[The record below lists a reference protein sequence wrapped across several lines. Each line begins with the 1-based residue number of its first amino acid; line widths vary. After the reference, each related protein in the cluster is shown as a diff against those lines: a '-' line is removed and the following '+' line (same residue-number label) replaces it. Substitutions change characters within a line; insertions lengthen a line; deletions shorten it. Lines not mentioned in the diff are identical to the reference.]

1 MKISNKTLFTSMWWF
16 AIFLTIT
23 FFIDIILS
31 FLPGS
36 LSELFAQHE
45 LAIFSLA
52 LLVLLA
58 ITRWTFFSYE
68 DEYEII
74 HIDTRSLIFGPFE
87 SQKHKHYEFAKN
99 ILIDY
104 KVDKGFLK
112 HKLTLTLKSYQGEKK
127 SRNFDLYFL
136 NKSKQDYIINS
147 LDEVLEKNKS

>member
-1 MKISNKTLFTSMWWF
+1 MWWL

-23 FFIDIILS
+23 FFVDILLS

-36 LSELFAQHE
+36 LSQLFPQHE
-45 LAIFSLA
+45 LAIISFTSLA
-52 LLVLLA
+52 LLA

-74 HIDTRSLIFGPFE
+74 HINTKSLIFGPFE

-104 KVDKGFLK
+104 KIEKGFLK
-112 HKLTLTLKSYQGEKK
+112 YKLTLTLQSYKGEKK
-127 SRNFDLYFL
+127 SRNFDLLFL
-136 NKSKQDYIINS
+136 NKTKQEYIKDS
-147 LDEVLEKNKS
+147 LKTVLEKNQS